1 MKIDF
6 SERQIHNPLKRCLTE
21 NNFVRFSSGRVV
33 LVVYFVLI
41 LDGLF
46 FMRKSQHVW
55 NKPILWHDPYGHAHT
70 IVKLLICVGPNGL
83 TRAGPEK
90 TRPALHSH
98 DFVVYV
104 LRQSS
109 TRMLISSSLLRI
121 NNCNN
126 ELTSPNFPP
135 PHLKQKHKPPKNF
148 VLYIIE
154 GNVSFIWN
162 QKRNLKNK
170 TVKLVNIHY
179 SRQT

>member
-21 NNFVRFSSGRVV
+21 NNFARFSSGRVV

-90 TRPALHSH
+90 TRPS
-98 DFVVYV
+98 
-104 LRQSS
+104 Q
-109 TRMLISSSLLRI
+109 I

-135 PHLKQKHKPPKNF
+135 LLKQKHKPPKNF

-162 QKRNLKNK
+162 QKRNLKKK